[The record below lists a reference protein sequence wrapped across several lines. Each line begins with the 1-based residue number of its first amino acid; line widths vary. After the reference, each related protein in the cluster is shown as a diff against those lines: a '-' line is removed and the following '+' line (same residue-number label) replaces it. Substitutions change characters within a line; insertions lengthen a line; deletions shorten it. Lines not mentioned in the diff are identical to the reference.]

1 MTARRTSNR
10 ALCRNMPRVHLVHL
24 PTPLEHAPR
33 LSRSLGVDLHIKRED
48 LAGLCVGGNKSRL
61 LEFALG
67 RLQAEGVDTLIA
79 YASDQ
84 SNKLRDIAAAGA
96 RFGMKSVLLVPGGR
110 GATGPLQGNRLL
122 YDLIGAEVRELGPG
136 LDAEA
141 VLAAEMAVRDEL
153 AGQGR
158 RPAVLDRRLDY
169 GIDATVAYVD
179 AAEELG
185 RQLDDAGLNPDAVF
199 IAAGAGMTVGGLALG
214 MKHLGRATRVTG
226 VCISTPA
233 VDLLPDVVWHSQ
245 RAAAALGL
253 PSPLTA
259 GDLTLIDDFTGPGY
273 GVVTPELEDVV
284 RRFAEGH
291 GLILDPVYNA
301 KVALALVGQ
310 IESGAIPQG
319 SSVVYIHTG
328 GLPAVFD
335 YASDLT
341 AHGARDAAQVPEP
354 VA

>member
-1 MTARRTSNR
+1 MTARRTSDQ
-10 ALCRNMPRVHLVHL
+10 ALCRKMPRVHLVHL

-33 LSRSLGVDLHIKRED
+33 LSRSLGVELHIKRED

-96 RFGMKSVLLVPGGR
+96 RFGMKSVLLVPGG
-110 GATGPLQGNRLL
+110 GAGPLQGNRLL

-136 LDAEA
+136 LGAET

-153 AGQGR
+153 AAQGR

-185 RQLDDAGLNPDAVF
+185 RQLDDTGLKPDAVF

-214 MKHLGRATRVTG
+214 MKHLGRSTRVTG

-233 VDLLPDVVWHSQ
+233 DDLLANVIWQSE

-259 GDLTLIDDFTGPGY
+259 GDLTLIDDVTGPGY
-273 GVVTPELEDVV
+273 GVVTPELEGVM

-319 SSVVYIHTG
+319 SSVIYIHTG

-341 AHGARDAAQVPEP
+341 AQGAPNSAQQPEP
-354 VA
+354 VT